1 MIVYTFSA
9 PRTVMQTTLSSSHSI
24 SADTVHQRIQSPLLN
39 SALARV
45 IQAGLFL
52 ALMWGVTGYA
62 LGWFPEIGTLVSGMA
77 L

>member
-1 MIVYTFSA
+1 
-9 PRTVMQTTLSSSHSI
+9 MQTTLSSSHSV
-24 SADTVHQRIQSPLLN
+24 SAHTANQRIQSPLLN

-52 ALMWGVTGYA
+52 ALMWAVTGYA
-62 LGWFPEIGTLVSGMA
+62 LGWFPEVGALVSGMT